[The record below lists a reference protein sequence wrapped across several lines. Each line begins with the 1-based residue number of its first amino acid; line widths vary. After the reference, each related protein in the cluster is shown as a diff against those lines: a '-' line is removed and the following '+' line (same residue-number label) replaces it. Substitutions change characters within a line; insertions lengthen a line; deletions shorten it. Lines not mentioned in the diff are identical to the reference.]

1 MSIQTVETEL
11 AGRKIK
17 LETGRLA
24 LQANGAVTIQMGESI
39 VLCTAMMSEEG
50 KPDADFF
57 PLTIEYQERY
67 YASGKI
73 KGSRFMKRDGRSS
86 DEAVLKARII
96 DRPIRPL
103 FPKGITNEAQGIA
116 TILSADLE
124 NQTDVMAI
132 TGMSAACLIAGLP
145 FAGPLSGVRIGR
157 KDGQF
162 IVFPTFAEMQGS
174 DLDLLVAGTPD
185 AIAMVEAG
193 ANELTETQMIEALEL
208 AHKTIKEICTLQLQ
222 LVAKINPTPR
232 TYTVAK
238 ASDEMINL
246 VAGIL
251 SPEDLATYKG
261 GSKKEIKD
269 AIHALET
276 KVLTHFAAE
285 IEAETYKKSAL
296 LAALSKVMDNSMR
309 NNILLRDQRLDGRR
323 LDEVRKIS
331 IEVGLMPRTH
341 GSALFQRGETQA
353 LTLTTLGAPGDAQII
368 DSMEVDMEKRYIHY
382 YVFPPYSVGEIKG
395 LRGASRREVG
405 HGALAERALL
415 PVIPSKEDFPYT
427 LLLVSEIMTCNGS
440 SSMASVCGSTLSL
453 MDAGVPIKKPVS
465 AVAMGLVC
473 SDEFKQTGTGAYKIL
488 TDIQSFEDFAGD
500 MDFKVARTPDG
511 ITALQMDIKV
521 KGITTAMMSEALTKA
536 KVACDQML
544 VEMKAVLPTYRAQL
558 SKYAPIIM
566 KIQINPDFIRTV
578 IGKGGETIQKI
589 TAECGVEMDIE
600 QTGLVIITAPNQEAG
615 DKAAKWVKDLV
626 YEPTVGEEF
635 DGEVVNIMDFGA
647 FVEIAPGKDGLVH
660 ISNLRPFHVSKV
672 EDVVKL
678 GDKVHVKLT
687 KIDEQGRYN
696 LSMKEFYQETPP
708 AKKPDAPQA
717 PAAPAAPA
725 APLAG
730 PSDDGQ
736 F

>member
-39 VLCTAMMSEEG
+39 VLCTAMMAEEG
-50 KPDADFF
+50 KPEADFF

-86 DEAVLKARII
+86 DEAILKARII

-103 FPKGITNEAQGIA
+103 FPKGITNETQAIA
-116 TILSADLE
+116 TILSADLVNE
-124 NQTDVMAI
+124 TGVLAI
-132 TGMSAACLIAGLP
+132 TGMSAAMLIAGMP
-145 FAGPLSGVRIGR
+145 FAGPLAGVRIGM
-157 KDGQF
+157 KNDQF
-162 IVFPTFAEMQGS
+162 IVFPTFEEMEGAQ
-174 DLDLLVAGTPD
+174 LDLLVAGTVD
-185 AIAMVEAG
+185 AITMVEAG
-193 ANELTETQMIEALEL
+193 ANELTDAKMIEALEL
-208 AHKTIKEICTLQLQ
+208 AHKTIKEICAFQLQ
-222 LVAKINPTPR
+222 LVAKINPTAR

-238 ASDEMINL
+238 ASDEMIQL
-246 VAGIL
+246 VAGII
-251 SPEDLATYKG
+251 SADDLAQYKG
-261 GSKKEIKD
+261 GKKSEIKD
-269 AIHALET
+269 AIHAIEN

-285 IEAETYKKSAL
+285 IEAGTYKKSEL
-296 LAALSKVMDNSMR
+296 LGAAGKVMDKSMR
-309 NNILLRDQRLDGRR
+309 NNILERDQRLDGRR
-323 LDEVRKIS
+323 LDEVRKIT
-331 IEVGLMPRTH
+331 IEAGLIPRTH

-368 DSMEVDMEKRYIHY
+368 DSMEVDTEKRYIHY

-395 LRGASRREVG
+395 LRGASRREIG

-415 PVIPSKEDFPYT
+415 PVLPAKEDFPYT
-427 LLLVSEIMTCNGS
+427 ILVVSEIMTCNGS
-440 SSMASVCGSTLSL
+440 SSMASVCGSTLSM
-453 MDAGVPIKKPVS
+453 MDAGVPLKKAVS

-473 SDEFKQTGTGAYKIL
+473 SDEFKKSGTGAYKIL

-500 MDFKVARTPDG
+500 MDFKVARTADG

-521 KGITTAMMSEALTKA
+521 KGITTQMMGEALAKA
-536 KVACDQML
+536 AVACNQML
-544 VEMKAVLPTYRAQL
+544 AEMAAVLPAPRAEL

-566 KIQINPDFIRTV
+566 KIQINPDYIRDV

-615 DKAAKWVKDLV
+615 TKAANWVKSIV

-635 DGEVVNIMDFGA
+635 EGTVVNIMDFGA
-647 FVEIAPGKDGLVH
+647 FVEFVPGKDGLVH
-660 ISNLRPFHVSKV
+660 ISALRPYRVEKV
-672 EDVVKL
+672 GDVVKV
-678 GDKVHVKLT
+678 GDKVRVKLL

-696 LSMKEFYQETPP
+696 LSMKEFYQDE
-708 AKKPDAPQA
+708 KPGVHAPQGPQA
-717 PAAPAAPA
+717 PQGAKPM
-725 APLAG
+725 
-730 PSDDGQ
+730 SDGYD